1 MMNADQNESG
11 RAGGRSGIVA
21 VVGRANTGKS
31 TLVNCILE
39 EKISIVSPVAQ
50 TTRNVIRGVL
60 TEPRGQIVFLDT
72 PGIHKAESDLGKIM
86 NRSAR
91 ASTEGSDIILMVFD
105 ASRPP
110 RDEDEG
116 WMRRALFEELPVVAV
131 LNKTDEPEDCSGR
144 YLDRWRELEQEKKVQ
159 KEIPWLRTSALR
171 NSGVCE
177 LVDFLFEKLPEGPP
191 LFPDDVLTDFPRKLA
206 IADVIREK
214 LFHRLRDELPHAIAV
229 TVDTLDEA
237 PDGTWTIKCTIYVN
251 RHSQKAIVIGE
262 KGRLL
267 RAVRLASQKEIQAIY
282 DHPAKLELWV
292 KVEPNWSKNF
302 WLLKKLGYQ

>member
-1 MMNADQNESG
+1 MNTNQNEKKP
-11 RAGGRSGIVA
+11 AAGRSGIVA

-60 TEPRGQIVFLDT
+60 TEPRGQMVFLDT
-72 PGIHKAESDLGKIM
+72 PGIHKAESELGKIM

-91 ASTEGSDIILMVFD
+91 ASTGGTDVILMVFD

-116 WMRRALFEELPVVAV
+116 WMRRAIFETVPVVAV

-144 YLDRWRELEQEKKVQ
+144 YLDRWHELEKEKNVQ
-159 KEIPWLRTSALR
+159 KDIPWLRTSALQ
-171 NSGVCE
+171 NSGVRE
-177 LVDFLFEKLPEGPP
+177 LVDFLFDRLPEGPH

-206 IADVIREK
+206 IADIIREK
-214 LFHRLRDELPHAIAV
+214 LFHRLREELPHSVAV
-229 TVDTLDEA
+229 TVDTFDEA
-237 PDGTWTIKCTIYVN
+237 ADGNWDIKCTIYVN

-267 RAVRLASQKEIQAIY
+267 RSVRLSSQKEIKAIY
-282 DHPAKLELWV
+282 DHPVNLTLWV
-292 KVEPNWSKNF
+292 KVEPNWAKNF

>member
-1 MMNADQNESG
+1 MKTPT
-11 RAGGRSGIVA
+11 GRSGIVA

-31 TLVNCILE
+31 TLVNAILE

-72 PGIHKAESDLGKIM
+72 PGIHRAESELGKIM

-91 ASTEGSDIILMVFD
+91 ASTDGTDIILMIFD

-110 RDEDEG
+110 RDEDGG
-116 WMRRALFEELPVVAV
+116 WLRRALFENIPVVAV
-131 LNKTDEPEDCSGR
+131 LNKTDQPEDCSGR
-144 YLDRWRELEQEKKVQ
+144 YLELWRELEREKNVQ
-159 KEIPWLRTSALR
+159 KEITWLRTSALE
-171 NSGVCE
+171 NTGVRE
-177 LVDFLFEKLPEGPP
+177 LVDYLFEKLPEGPL
-191 LFPDDVLTDFPRKLA
+191 LFPEDVLTDFPRKLA
-206 IADVIREK
+206 VADLIREK
-214 LFHRLRDELPHAIAV
+214 LFFRLRDELPHAVAV
-229 TVDTLDEA
+229 VVDTLDEA
-237 PDGTWTIKCTIYVN
+237 EDGTWNIKCTIYVN
-251 RHSQKAIVIGE
+251 RHSQKVIVIGE

-267 RAVRLASQKEIQAIY
+267 RSVRLSSQKEIKAIY

>member
-1 MMNADQNESG
+1 MNADQNKPMNP
-11 RAGGRSGIVA
+11 AGRSGIVA

-72 PGIHKAESDLGKIM
+72 PGIHKAESELGKIM

-91 ASTEGSDIILMVFD
+91 ASTEGTDIILMVFD

-116 WMRRALFEELPVVAV
+116 WLRRALFEEIPVAAV
-131 LNKTDEPEDCSGR
+131 LNKTDQPEDCSSR
-144 YLDRWRELEQEKKVQ
+144 YMDLWRELEGEKRVQ
-159 KEIPWLRTSALR
+159 KEIPWLRTSALE
-171 NSGVCE
+171 NSGVRE
-177 LVDFLFEKLPEGPP
+177 LVDFLFEQLPEGPH

-206 IADVIREK
+206 VADIIREK
-214 LFHRLRDELPHAIAV
+214 LFHRLREELPHAVAV
-229 TVDTLDEA
+229 VVDTLDEA
-237 PDGTWTIKCTIYVN
+237 ADGTWGIKCTIYVN

-267 RAVRLASQKEIQAIY
+267 RSVRLASQKEIRSVY
-282 DHPAKLELWV
+282 DHPVHLDLWV